1 MPGAPTGL
9 TATAGNGQV
18 ALAWTAPA
26 STGGS
31 AITGYTATGSP
42 GGTCTSAT
50 LGCTVTGLTNG
61 TSYTFTVTATNGVG
75 TGPASS
81 PASATPA
88 TVPGAP
94 TGLIATAGNAQVAL
108 TWTAP
113 ASNGG
118 SAITGYT
125 VTASPGAGRARSASL
140 GCTVTGLTNGTLY
153 SFTVT
158 ATNAVGT
165 GPPSASASATPQAP
179 PPPPTVPGAPTGLT
193 ATPGNAQVTLAWT
206 APASN
211 GGSAITG
218 YTVTGS
224 PGRDVLLVEPRL
236 HGHGLTNGTLYSFTV
251 TATNAVGTG
260 LASGAASATPTAPP
274 PPPTVPGAPTGLT
287 ATAGNAQVALAWTAP
302 ASNGGSAITGYK
314 VYRSTTTGTET
325 LLTTLGVVTSYTNT
339 GLTNGTTYFYKVT
352 AVNAVGESARSG
364 EASAKPVT
372 VPSAPRNVTATRSA
386 TKGVNLAWT
395 APSST
400 GGSAITAYR
409 IYRST
414 STGTET
420 FLVATGNV
428 TSYVD
433 TATTAG
439 VRYYYKIAAV
449 NAVGTGPL
457 SAEVNA
463 RAR

>member
-1 MPGAPTGL
+1 T
-9 TATAGNGQV
+9 
-18 ALAWTAPA
+18 
-26 STGGS
+26 
-31 AITGYTATGSP
+31 
-42 GGTCTSAT
+42 
-50 LGCTVTGLTNG
+50 G

-75 TGPASS
+75 TGPASA

-94 TGLIATAGNAQVAL
+94 TGLTATAGNAQVAL
-108 TWTAP
+108 AWIAP

-125 VTASPGAGRARSASL
+125 VTGSPGGTCSSSSL

-158 ATNAVGT
+158 ATN
-165 GPPSASASATPQAP
+165 S
-179 PPPPTVPGAPTGLT
+179 
-193 ATPGNAQVTLAWT
+193 
-206 APASN
+206 
-211 GGSAITG
+211 
-218 YTVTGS
+218 
-224 PGRDVLLVEPRL
+224 
-236 HGHGLTNGTLYSFTV
+236 
-251 TATNAVGTG
+251 VGTG